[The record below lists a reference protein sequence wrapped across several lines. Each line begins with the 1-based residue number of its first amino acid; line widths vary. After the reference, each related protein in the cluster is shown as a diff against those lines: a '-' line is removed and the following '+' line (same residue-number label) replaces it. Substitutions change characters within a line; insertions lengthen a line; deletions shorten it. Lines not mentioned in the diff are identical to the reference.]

1 MIDPTSRTPVALA
14 MAVLLL
20 SAGCVGFGGDGDD
33 ANDTENDTNATPNA
47 TEQGDEPG
55 WTSENRSGSVPA
67 TSAVV
72 SEQAAEE
79 TFEVN
84 GSELL
89 LNLSAEG
96 GELEMCLMKGGG
108 NDSENDSQ
116 QEECDETVTT
126 QDGNASFQAT
136 NPEQGEWTARLTA
149 SGQSESSEVQYELV
163 IAQKTGI
170 DEEDGTYASMGV
182 RQAQ

>member
-1 MIDPTSRTPVALA
+1 MTDPTSRTTVALA
-14 MAVLLL
+14 MAALLL
-20 SAGCVGFGGDGDD
+20 SAGCIGFGGDGDD
-33 ANDTENDTNATPNA
+33 ANNTTNDTNGTPNA
-47 TEQGDEPG
+47 TEQGNQPG

-72 SEQAAEE
+72 GEQAVEE

-96 GELEMCLMKGGG
+96 GELEMCLIKGGG
-108 NDSENDSQ
+108 NESGNDSQ
-116 QEECDETVTT
+116 QQECDETVTT

-136 NPEQGEWTARLTA
+136 NPEPGEWTARLTA
-149 SGQSESSEVQYELV
+149 TEAQSSEVQYELV
-163 IAQKTGI
+163 IAQKMGA